1 MRRLWSLQM
10 IGYAMHTTIVT
21 LWKQG
26 KSKKEIAR
34 ITQKD
39 RKTVRKVI
47 KKYEETGI
55 ETPSSINKESALR
68 TYHAEI
74 ISYLE
79 SDLSAVRIYEK
90 LQDLGYAKSYSS
102 VKRYVANLKL
112 SQDICVRFHSKPG
125 EEAQVDF
132 GYVGLMPEPK
142 SGKRKKAW
150 AFNMRLSYSRLDY
163 YEVVFDQK
171 VETFIQCHENAF
183 RSFGGVPQ
191 VIKIDNLKA
200 AILEAHFYEPV
211 YQRFYKQFADYYGF
225 YILPCRVRQPQE
237 KGKVESG
244 IKYLKNNFFAGRYFK
259 IHEDLCKQLKD
270 WMHHYCHERIHGTTK
285 EKPRVLF
292 ESQERKSLKPL
303 AINCFYMGFR
313 GQRKVH
319 KDCHIILDHNFYSVP
334 FKYVGEVVE
343 VECGSKDVKI
353 FYQDKQIAL
362 HIKKEGKGEFSTQ
375 TSHYPDYK
383 YYTPSSPV
391 YLSLY
396 KGKMRSLGEAT
407 ETLFSKIVED
417 HPQDWYRIVKGIL
430 SLRKTYSDEVID
442 LTCKRALA
450 FGITHYRKIKG
461 ICDSGCYNLPISDI
475 YQEENPWKL

>member
-1 MRRLWSLQM
+1 M
-10 IGYAMHTTIVT
+10 IGFAMHTTILT

-47 KKYEETGI
+47 KKYEEAGI
-55 ETPSSINKESALR
+55 ETPASFNKESALR
-68 TYHAEI
+68 AYHTEI

-79 SDLSAVRIYEK
+79 SNLSGIRIYEK
-90 LQDLGYAKSYSS
+90 LQGLGCAKSYSS
-102 VKRYVANLKL
+102 VRRYIAKLKI
-112 SQDICVRFHSKPG
+112 SRDICVRFHSNPG

-132 GYVGLMPEPK
+132 GYVGLMPEPN
-142 SGKRKKAW
+142 SGKMKKAW

-163 YEVVFDQK
+163 YEIVFDQK

-200 AILEAHFYEPV
+200 GILEAHFYEPV
-211 YQRFYKQFADYYGF
+211 YQRLYKQFADHYGF
-225 YILPCRVRQPQE
+225 YILPCRIRQPQE

-244 IKYLKNNFFAGRYFK
+244 IKYIKTNFMAGRRFK
-259 IHEDLCKQLKD
+259 NYEDLCNQLKE
-270 WMHHYCHERIHGTTK
+270 WVRNYCQERIHGTTK

-292 ESQERKSLKPL
+292 ETQEKAALISLPKSS
-303 AINCFYMGFR
+303 FYMGFR

-334 FKYVGEVVE
+334 FQYVGESVE
-343 VECGSKDVKI
+343 VECGPKEVKI

-362 HIKKEGKGEFSTQ
+362 HAKKNGKGEFSTQ

-383 YYTPSSPV
+383 YYTPSSPL

-396 KGKMRSLGEAT
+396 KGKMRSLGIAT
-407 ETLFSKIVED
+407 EILFSKIVED
-417 HPQDWYRIVKGIL
+417 HPHDWYRIVKGIL

-450 FGITHYRKIKG
+450 FGITHYSKIKR
-461 ICDSGCYNLPISDI
+461 ICESGCYHLPLPDMYKEGAS
-475 YQEENPWKL
+475 WKL